1 MVAAIQQ
8 PIVTHTEA
16 RPEQQPQRQTTV
28 VVRLPRL
35 ETLTE
40 ALQEQPLQ
48 AQTMVEAQ
56 PQPIVTSMAV
66 F

>member
-1 MVAAIQQ
+1 M
-8 PIVTHTEA
+8 THTEA
-16 RPEQQPQRQTTV
+16 RPEQQPQHQTTV
-28 VVRLPRL
+28 VVRLPHI